1 MARQKQEE
9 EKKKT
14 RKRKAPNQ
22 IKNESEVAIVKREEQ
37 EDISLERVNALYKLG
52 TALYKSEMFPNVK
65 SSDAAIAI
73 IEYGRELGLKPV
85 VALQTMSV
93 INGRI
98 CIEAKALLS
107 LAIQNGI
114 KIKILEK
121 SRKGAKVEF
130 KREGFEKFVETFT
143 FDDAKAAGII
153 YDRNGKIKANWKA
166 FPEEMCYWRCIAK
179 GLRAY
184 APDLI
189 MGLYIP
195 EEILDSPIGKEE
207 EIKSEPK
214 NIQKVEEQEV
224 IDVEVEEEVE
234 NKEEQEEEKI
244 EEKQEEE
251 IPELDEKEIIIRNI
265 KEDFKIRFGSRWED
279 EYKNFKKFLK
289 DFNEVKKRKFV
300 GVNQWGHL
308 SLHEGE
314 TEDLKLILNHL
325 GWVLGKWAEW
335 EKKNQDQPEIPF

>member
-1 MARQKQEE
+1 MPRQKQTE

-14 RKRKAPNQ
+14 IKTTKAET
-22 IKNESEVAIVKREEQ
+22 KNKKDVALVKKEKKE
-37 EDISLERVNALYKLG
+37 EDISLEKINAIYKLG
-52 TALYKSEMFPNVK
+52 TALYKSKMFPNVG
-65 SSDAAIAI
+65 SPEGAITI

-93 INGRI
+93 INGKI
-98 CIEAKALLS
+98 CIEAKAMLS
-107 LAIQNGI
+107 MAIQNGI

-121 SRKGAKVEF
+121 SKEGAKVEF
-130 KREGFEKFVETFT
+130 QREGFEKFVESFT
-143 FDDAKAAGII
+143 IKDAEKAGII
-153 YDRNGKIKANWKA
+153 YDKNRKIKANWKA

-189 MGLYIP
+189 LGLYIP
-195 EEILDSPIGKEE
+195 EEIIDSPILNEE
-207 EIKSEPK
+207 ETK
-214 NIQKVEEQEV
+214 QKQTQEVEDTEV
-224 IDVEVEEEVE
+224 IDVEVEEETE
-234 NKEEQEEEKI
+234 EPQKEETK
-244 EEKQEEE
+244 EEE

-265 KEDFKIRFGSRWED
+265 KEDFKIRFGELWD
-279 EYKNFKKFLK
+279 EEYRNFKKFLK
-289 DFNEVKKRKFV
+289 HFNEVKKRNFV

-308 SLHEGE
+308 SLHEAN

-325 GWVLGKWAEW
+325 GWVLTKWAEW